1 MIQRNITSIYRP
13 VHSHLGDAQ
22 GDVKTNFKPSAFVN
36 YYNTIKSQISSTKSQ
51 IYLKSQYS
59 MTKTCAEIAARHDVR
74 SGEPGM
80 MPLGADCLEFILTS
94 P

>member
-22 GDVKTNFKPSAFVN
+22 GDIKTNSKPSAFAN
-36 YYNTIKSQISSTKSQ
+36 FFNTIKSQFSSTKLQ
-51 IYLKSQYS
+51 INLKSQYS
-59 MTKTCAEIAARHDVR
+59 MTKTCAEIAARHDVK

-80 MPLGADCLEFILTS
+80 MRLDAMADGFFV
-94 P
+94 